1 VISTSLIKDDP
12 ETQDLLRQLFPV
24 DASGIHQLSYGLSAS
39 DYNNGNL
46 AAGLGTPPVVIA
58 ASPEEKSFIFSVFSR
73 LASVIKLRAVQVN
86 SLSSPLQFVSVARVR
101 DDSGAE
107 NTTGITYTAFSFE
120 ISPSGQRTVI
130 AARSGVT
137 IEAEL
142 NDDPGLSA
150 AEQRTTVHELGH
162 ALGLDH
168 PGGNPEDP
176 AFDDRDTIM
185 SYNVGGGGPATWF
198 SESDL
203 LALKEI
209 WGAAPSG
216 GGGSAGGG
224 NGLSSTPGQADRFSI
239 DAVTGLAISGFES
252 GSDKLVL
259 SPDLPGLRS
268 LKLKIVGGS
277 RKKLN
282 KALAGATPLVYWKTQ
297 GDLFLNP
304 NGKSKGFGEGGALVD
319 LGPFTALAQ
328 SDLLLG

>member
-1 VISTSLIKDDP
+1 
-12 ETQDLLRQLFPV
+12 
-24 DASGIHQLSYGLSAS
+24 
-39 DYNNGNL
+39 
-46 AAGLGTPPVVIA
+46 
-58 ASPEEKSFIFSVFSR
+58 
-73 LASVIKLRAVQVN
+73 VIKLRAVQVN
-86 SLSSPLQFVSVARVR
+86 SLSSPLQFVSVERVR
-101 DDSGAE
+101 DDSGNA
-107 NTTGITYTAFSFE
+107 NTTGIAYKRFLTRGPAGGPMVL
-120 ISPSGQRTVI
+120 SP
-130 AARSGVT
+130 AESGVT

-185 SYNVGGGGPATWF
+185 SYNVGGGEPATWF

-224 NGLSSTPGQADRFSI
+224 NGLSSTPGEADRFSI
-239 DAVTGLAISGFES
+239 DAVTGLVISGFES

-268 LKLKIVGGS
+268 LKLKTVGGS
-277 RKKLN
+277 RKKLI
-282 KALAGATPLVYWKTQ
+282 KALAGATPLVYWKPQ
-297 GDLFLNP
+297 GDLFLNA
-304 NGKSKGFGEGGALVD
+304 NGKSKGFGEGGGAGGSRTAH
-319 LGPFTALAQ
+319 GPGAVRSAAGLTPHAAGLRAAAPADRPPHAPACWRPPHP
-328 SDLLLG
+328 SGAPAAPPRSGCRVGRGPARS